1 MYALIDCNNF
11 YASCERV
18 FRPKLRNKPIVVLSN
33 NDGCVVARSQES
45 KALGVKMGVPIFQIN
60 DLVKEHG
67 IVVCS
72 SNYTL
77 YGDLSNRVM
86 TLIKQFSPDVE
97 IYSIDEAFLKFNG
110 FKYFDFDKIGP
121 EMHKV
126 VIKGI
131 GIPISVG
138 FAPTKA
144 LAKVANKIA
153 KKFPERTNNYYI
165 IDTDEKRIKA
175 LKWTAIED
183 VWGIGRQHT
192 TRLKSIGVHNAYQFT
207 QLNDSYVRKY
217 FTVVGLRLK
226 KDLEGEPTIDFEDI
240 KPKQNIATTR
250 SFDVMMENKD
260 DLRERVSTFATLAG
274 EKLRKQNSNC
284 ELITVFIYTN
294 RFRQDLPQYHGSK
307 TVKLPF
313 PTSSTFELN
322 KYAQI
327 ALDSIFE
334 PGYKYKK
341 AGVILMGISQDE
353 TMQLSMFE
361 YENPKHK
368 ILMNV
373 MDKMNLKLGDKI
385 KFGSQDLKRK
395 WKMRQDSL
403 SPCFTTNLNDIIKVN
418 AISNDYL

>member
-18 FRPKLRNKPIVVLSN
+18 FKPSLRNKPIVVLSN
-33 NDGCVVARSQES
+33 NDGCVVARSNES

-60 DLVKEHG
+60 DLVKQHA

-97 IYSIDEAFLKFNG
+97 VYSIDEAFIKFHNH
-110 FKYFDFDKIGP
+110 KYANLDEIGL
-121 EMHKV
+121 EMHRIVK
-126 VIKGI
+126 KGV

-144 LAKVANKIA
+144 LAKIANKIA
-153 KKFPERTNNYYI
+153 KKFPERTKNYYI
-165 IDTDEKRIKA
+165 IDNEEKRIKA
-175 LKWTAIED
+175 LKWTKIED
-183 VWGIGRQHT
+183 VWGIGRQFSK
-192 TRLKSIGVHNAYQFT
+192 RLQSVGVTNAYQFT
-207 QLNDSYVRKY
+207 QLSDSYVRKY

-226 KDLEGEPTIDFEDI
+226 KDLEGEPTINFEDI

-250 SFDVMMENKD
+250 SFDVMMKTQDE
-260 DLRERVSTFATLAG
+260 LRERVSTFASLAG
-274 EKLRKQNSNC
+274 VKLRNQNSNC
-284 ELITVFIYTN
+284 ELIQVFIYTN
-294 RFRQDLPQYHGSK
+294 RFRQDLPQYSGYK

-322 KYAQI
+322 KYSQM
-327 ALDSIFE
+327 ALNSIYKD
-334 PGYKYKK
+334 GYNYKK

-353 TMQLSMFE
+353 TQQLSMFE

-373 MDKMNLKLGDKI
+373 LDKMNIKMGDKV
-385 KFGSQDLKRK
+385 KFGGQDLKRK
-395 WKMRQDSL
+395 WKMKQESL
-403 SPCFTTNLNDIIKVN
+403 SPCYSTNLKDIITINCK
-418 AISNDYL
+418 